1 MNLFSVCQRGDFI
14 EMDSKWIK
22 IVSLD
27 LLPSFILLIA
37 TPTRA
42 LSLQPASPSTCLHK
56 PSPFCHSPTNP
67 NNSPFLLLLSLRL
80 TGSRGYW
87 HSGHA
92 QSFTYWYWFFFP
104 PSSYLES
111 LYRKTE
117 WNGGQDGEQQ
127 IEFCLA
133 VEDGALPQCLFT
145 AAGWSEGAQHPTV
158 PLWLPF
164 SRIDLTL
171 GPATPRETGAWRH
184 AASFVEGDSPVQ
196 SDSRQRW

>member
-1 MNLFSVCQRGDFI
+1 MNLFTVCQCGDFV
-14 EMDSKWIK
+14 ETDSKWIK

-27 LLPSFILLIA
+27 LLPSFILLIP
-37 TPTRA
+37 TPMRA
-42 LSLQPASPSTCLHK
+42 LSLQPASPSTCLYK

-67 NNSPFLLLLSLRL
+67 NNSPFLLLLSLRWRGHGV
-80 TGSRGYW
+80 TGTLGMLS
-87 HSGHA
+87 HSLIDID
-92 QSFTYWYWFFFP
+92 FFFP
-104 PSSYLES
+104 PPYLES
-111 LYRKTE
+111 LYRETK

-133 VEDGALPQCLFT
+133 VEDGALPRCLFT
-145 AAGWSEGAQHPTV
+145 AVGWSGGAQHPTV

-171 GPATPRETGAWRH
+171 GPATPRETGAWRQ

-196 SDSRQRW
+196 SDSRQRR